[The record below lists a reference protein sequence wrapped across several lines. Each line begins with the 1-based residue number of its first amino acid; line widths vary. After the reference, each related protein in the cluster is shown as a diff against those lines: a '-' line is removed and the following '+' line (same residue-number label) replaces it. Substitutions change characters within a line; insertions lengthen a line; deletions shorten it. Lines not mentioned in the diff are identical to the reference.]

1 MLIRPIINISWRKAV
16 PVVAVMELFG
26 DFVALL
32 EQLVSILIP
41 FTSLTLFF
49 LDLAYLVLCKPLIN
63 NLIRLLDFLL
73 RGTIFALVT
82 FRKRHTCLLSWI
94 QS

>member
-1 MLIRPIINISWRKAV
+1 MIRPIINISWRKAV

-26 DFVALL
+26 DFVALF

-49 LDLAYLVLCKPLIN
+49 LNLAYLVFRKALII
-63 NLIRLLDFLL
+63 NLIRLLSFLL
-73 RGTIFALVT
+73 
-82 FRKRHTCLLSWI
+82 
-94 QS
+94 

>member
-1 MLIRPIINISWRKAV
+1 MLVRLIININWRKAV

-41 FTSLTLFF
+41 FTSLTLLF
-49 LDLAYLVLCKPLIN
+49 LDLAYLVLRKPLII

-73 RGTIFALVT
+73 RGAIFALVP
-82 FRKRHTCLLSWI
+82 FRK
-94 QS
+94 